1 MDFEKL
7 IVWQRGKWLAVRIYR
22 EFASCGDFGFKDQIT
37 RSALSVPSN
46 IAEGMERFGARE
58 KTHFPWIAKASCG
71 ELRTQILI
79 GLEIA
84 YIADPLADDWI
95 TETRELSRMLRG
107 LINKISD

>member
-7 IVWQRGKWLAVRIYR
+7 IVWQRSKCLAVRIYR
-22 EFASCGDFGFKDQIT
+22 ELSRCGDFGFKDQIT

-46 IAEGMERFGARE
+46 IAEGMERCGPKE
-58 KTHFPWIAKASCG
+58 KVHFLWVAKASCG

-79 GLEIA
+79 GREIA

-95 TETRELSRMLRG
+95 TETRELSRMLCG
-107 LINKISD
+107 LINKISE

>member
-7 IVWQRGKWLAVRIYR
+7 IVWQRSKYLAVRIYR
-22 EFASCGDFGFKDQIT
+22 EFARCGDFGFKDQIT

-46 IAEGMERFGARE
+46 IAEGMERRSAKE
-58 KTHFPWIAKASCG
+58 KVHFLWVAKASCG

-79 GLEIA
+79 GREIA

-95 TETRELSRMLRG
+95 TETRELSRMLCG
-107 LINKISD
+107 LINKISE